1 VGVGRRETYAELGYA
16 ARELAASL
24 RADLHAVAAAIDDLE
39 RTSLDLEAR
48 GSETYDPYVVFLD
61 AITDMGR
68 SLSADLRR
76 VVDEIQEVR
85 DTLLPLR

>member
-1 VGVGRRETYAELGYA
+1 LTTWSALASIWRLGGMRR
-16 ARELAASL
+16 
-24 RADLHAVAAAIDDLE
+24 
-39 RTSLDLEAR
+39 
-48 GSETYDPYVVFLD
+48 DPYVVFLD